1 MKTYLDGLKYILE
14 NGNLREDR
22 TNTGTLSVFG
32 MQERYD
38 LSNNKLPVITT
49 KKIHLKSIIHELI
62 WMLSGDSRVDYL
74 IDNGVTIWNEWV
86 KPETAEYEYFSN
98 EALLELIDGLPKYR
112 MREMDVLGYHLDPN
126 CTESIHAYF
135 RAIFERDVPKRLIS
149 GDLGPVYGKQWRNIE
164 DIRIVSEWEDTGTP
178 VGFSESDST
187 TYLDETTGERI
198 RVYKRKIDQ
207 IAELLDNLKNDP
219 YSRRHVIS
227 AWHVPHIEEMALP
240 PCHTLFQFYV
250 RDDKETGRK
259 KLSCHLY
266 MRSNDNF
273 LGKPFNITFY
283 SILTHAIANQLD
295 MDADEFI
302 WSAGDSHIY
311 SNHMDQVKLQLSREP
326 YEQPTIEFSKKGK
339 SILELDYNDIKINN
353 YTSHDKITAPVAV

>member
-1 MKTYLDGLKYILE
+1 METYLNGLRHILE
-14 NGNLREDR
+14 NGNVRDDR
-22 TNTGTLSVFG
+22 TNTGTISVFG

-38 LSNNKLPVITT
+38 LSDGKLPVITT

-74 IDNGVTIWNEWV
+74 IENGVTIWNEWV
-86 KPETAEYEYFSN
+86 KPETTEYAYVSDET
-98 EALLELIDGLPKYR
+98 LLKLIDGLPKYR
-112 MREMDVLGYHLDPN
+112 MREMSVLGYHLDPN
-126 CTESIHAYF
+126 NSDSIRSYY
-135 RAIFERDVPKRLIS
+135 REIFNSDIPQRLVS

-164 DIRIVSEWEDTGTP
+164 DIRVVSEWKDTGTP

-207 IAELLDNLKNDP
+207 IAELLDNLKNNP

-240 PCHTLFQFYV
+240 PCHLLFQFYV
-250 RDDKETGRK
+250 KDDLTTGRK

-283 SILTHAIANQLD
+283 SMLTHAIANQLD

-311 SNHMDQVKLQLSREP
+311 SNHMEQVKLQLSREP
-326 YEQPTIEFSKKGK
+326 LEQPTIEFSEKGK
-339 SILELDYNDIKINN
+339 SILELTYDDIKVIGYN
-353 YTSHDKITAPVAV
+353 SHERITAPVAV